1 MKIMRKIF
9 ASGLVLAST
18 FCFAGCDDDKSSSDL
33 ELVCDAVYNHYL
45 DEHSQII
52 KMLSSS
58 QSSQLKETFHNE
70 CVKMGNERPAC
81 SEEVIAANKCMIVDH
96 SMPLSGGEDA
106 ECAELYDE
114 DSEEFQAC
122 ADKIYQELSECNP
135 FMEDLNKCYQEH
147 AKEFEEYERKC
158 IESGRCDEYG
168 DLRDEW
174 ANTNHLLNE
183 WGFEV
188 DD

>member
-1 MKIMRKIF
+1 MKITRKIF
-9 ASGLVLAST
+9 TFGLVLVST
-18 FCFAGCDDDKSSSDL
+18 FCSAGCDDDKISSDL
-33 ELVCDAVYNHYL
+33 DQICDALYNDYL
-45 DEHSQII
+45 NEHGQIV
-52 KMLSSS
+52 KKLTSS
-58 QSSQLKETFHNE
+58 QSSQLKETFHDE
-70 CVKMGNERPAC
+70 CVKMENERPAC
-81 SEEVIAANKCMIVDH
+81 SEEAIAANKCMVVDH
-96 SMPLSGGEDA
+96 SVLLAEDEEA
-106 ECAELYDE
+106 KCAELYEE

-135 FMEDLNKCYQEH
+135 FMEALNKCYQEH

>member
-1 MKIMRKIF
+1 MKITRKIF
-9 ASGLVLAST
+9 VSGLVLAST
-18 FCFAGCDDDKSSSDL
+18 FCFAGCDDAKSSSDL
-33 ELVCDAVYNHYL
+33 DLVCDAFYNHYL
-45 DEHSQII
+45 DEHTQII

-58 QSSQLKETFHNE
+58 QSSQLKETFHDE
-70 CVKMGNERPAC
+70 CVKTATERPAC
-81 SEEVIAANKCMIVDH
+81 SEEIVAYQKCLLIDH
-96 SMPLSGGEDA
+96 SMPLSGDEDA

-122 ADKIYQELSECNP
+122 SDKVHQELSECNG
-135 FMEDLNKCYQEH
+135 FANTLNKCYIEH

-158 IESGRCDEYG
+158 IEAGRCDEYG
-168 DLRDEW
+168 DPREEW
-174 ANTNHLLNE
+174 ADTNHLLNE